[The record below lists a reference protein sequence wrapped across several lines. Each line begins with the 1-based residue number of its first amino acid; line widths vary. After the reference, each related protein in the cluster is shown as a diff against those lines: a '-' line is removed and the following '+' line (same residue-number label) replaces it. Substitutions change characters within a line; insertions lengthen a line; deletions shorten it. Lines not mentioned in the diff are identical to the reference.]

1 MSQGGCLG
9 STTDL
14 RVWCRDCTDVPR
26 RQSRSEPCAVKRW
39 SHDPL
44 HAWAILIGARMPPN
58 RSRASAAERA
68 DGCGT
73 PTLRQRGARREGSC
87 PSLVDLRGWQSR
99 TPQTRSAASRAPF
112 SVRMGAPSAAKM
124 GHVSAAAR
132 PPSWGVGLRPALDS
146 EKHGVKHVPVGG
158 QRGHTHRQDGQHG
171 RHAAGEVAGDGVGDL
186 PGRQGE
192 VDRPREEDARG
203 VAHFASETQRAPG

>member
-14 RVWCRDCTDVPR
+14 RVWCRDCTCLVWHLGKAYKGGRLACRDVPR

-44 HAWAILIGARMPPN
+44 HAWAILIGARMPLN

-73 PTLRQRGARREGSC
+73 PTLRQRGARREGPC
-87 PSLVDLRGWQSR
+87 PSLVGLRGWQSR

-124 GHVSAAAR
+124 GQVSAAAR
-132 PPSWGVGLRPALDS
+132 PYLDSFCGPHSSGLLWSWG
-146 EKHGVKHVPVGG
+146 
-158 QRGHTHRQDGQHG
+158 
-171 RHAAGEVAGDGVGDL
+171 
-186 PGRQGE
+186 
-192 VDRPREEDARG
+192 
-203 VAHFASETQRAPG
+203 FAPPWTVRSTV